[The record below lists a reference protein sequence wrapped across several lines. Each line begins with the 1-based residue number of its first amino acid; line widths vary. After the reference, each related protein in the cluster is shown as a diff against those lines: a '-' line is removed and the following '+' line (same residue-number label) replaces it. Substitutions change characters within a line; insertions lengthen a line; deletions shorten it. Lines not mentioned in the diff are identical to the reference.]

1 MQTGRRL
8 SLWTTL
14 NCRQRTQTPSET
26 PEDWNSHSAREGG
39 EGGRGGREEGRE
51 GGREGGK
58 ESGRKK
64 EQRGGRE
71 RGRRGKEDGTKEGAK
86 GRREKIQMYI
96 HVNVCSLK
104 AGSQYDAEPC
114 VVLRHDALRNC
125 EHCVMVKMRRNAT
138 QRERTEE

>member
-39 EGGRGGREEGRE
+39 EGGREGRRAGGREERE
-51 GGREGGK
+51 GRRNREEGGK
-58 ESGRKK
+58 EGGEERRM
-64 EQRGGRE
+64 EQRREGRE
-71 RGRRGKEDGTKEGAK
+71 

-96 HVNVCSLK
+96 NVCSLK

-114 VVLRHDALRNC
+114 VALRHGALRNG
-125 EHCVMVKMRRNAT
+125 
-138 QRERTEE
+138 